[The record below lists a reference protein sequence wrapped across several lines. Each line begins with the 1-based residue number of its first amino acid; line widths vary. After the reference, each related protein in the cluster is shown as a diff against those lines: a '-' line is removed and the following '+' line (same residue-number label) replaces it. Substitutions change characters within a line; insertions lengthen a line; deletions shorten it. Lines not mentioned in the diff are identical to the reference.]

1 MENQNQ
7 IQIAPNTPIWGV
19 VQLLTHISENG
30 SQYPTDWGVQIAQ
43 NPNSGYIYAYSECW
57 SHCLVAS
64 IDSETPN
71 RHYFLNSSGV
81 EFFDYEAVD
90 AVEFFELD
98 SDDQTQYLQILE
110 EIGEDDLYHTLNQ
123 ILEVQ

>member
-7 IQIAPNTPIWGV
+7 IQIQPNTPLWGV
-19 VQLLTHISENG
+19 VQLLTHINSNA
-30 SQYPTDWGVQIAQ
+30 SQYPTNFGLQIAQ
-43 NPNSGYIYAYSECW
+43 NPNSGYIYAFSEDW

-64 IDSETPN
+64 MDYETPN
-71 RHYFLNSSGV
+71 RHFILNSSGI
-81 EFFDYEAVD
+81 EFFDYEAVN

-98 SDDQTQYLQILE
+98 EDDQTQFLEILA
-110 EIGEDDLYHTLNQ
+110 EIGEDDLFHTLNQ